1 MIRARLIKIRVSEN
15 NVHILH
21 AYIYIYMHIYA
32 R

>member
-21 AYIYIYMHIYA
+21 AYIYMHIYA